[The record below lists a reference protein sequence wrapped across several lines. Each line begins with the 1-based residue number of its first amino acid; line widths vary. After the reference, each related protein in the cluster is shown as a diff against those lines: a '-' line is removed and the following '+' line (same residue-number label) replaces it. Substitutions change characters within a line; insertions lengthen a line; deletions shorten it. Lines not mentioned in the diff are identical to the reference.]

1 MYGVPMHTSQVGFFY
16 NKDLFAKAG
25 VDATCDQDLGRPAR
39 RGEEVPGGGNRR
51 RSSPAAPTSGRC
63 TSTGRISPCASA
75 ARTPSRRRSR
85 AREKALRARPSSG
98 PGNCSSSLSTSS
110 PSRRA
115 SSPSWLHKPSSRI
128 GGTAAVALL
137 FLPPALFLFTLFVA
151 VPMGEAAWYSVFN
164 WNGYG
169 APTQFVGWRNFEL
182 LFANR
187 AFRIA
192 LTNNL
197 LVIAASLLVQLP
209 LALAMAVLLADRV
222 RGTTTFRLIFFLP
235 YILAEVAA
243 GLIWRFVYDGEY
255 GLIAKIWEAFG
266 ATPPHVLAEP
276 DLAMYAILVVVV
288 WKYFGFHMM
297 LYIAGLQQID
307 RSLYEAA
314 RIDGA
319 TGWQAFSRIT
329 VPLSGRRS
337 ACRSSFRS
345 SARSSSSISS
355 CP

>member
-1 MYGVPMHTSQVGFFY
+1 MPLPVTDTKGAIV
-16 NKDLFAKAG
+16 A
-25 VDATCDQDLGRPAR
+25 ATGLTT
-39 RGEEVPGGGNRR
+39 RGSRAFVQ
-51 RSSPAAPTSGRC
+51 SPAW
-63 TSTGRISPCASA
+63 
-75 ARTPSRRRSR
+75 
-85 AREKALRARPSSG
+85 LRRPS
-98 PGNCSSSLSTSS
+98 
-110 PSRRA
+110 A
-115 SSPSWLHKPSSRI
+115 QI
-128 GGTAAVALL
+128 GGKTAVALL

-151 VPMGEAAWYSVFN
+151 LPMGEAAWYSFYN

-169 APTQFVGWRNFEL
+169 TPTQFVGWRNFEL

-197 LVIAASLLVQLP
+197 LIILASLLVQLP

-222 RGTTTFRLIFFLP
+222 RGTATFRLIFFLP
-235 YILAEVAA
+235 YVLAEVAA

-255 GLIAKIWEAFG
+255 GLIAKIWEIFG

-276 DLAMYAILVVVV
+276 EIAMYAILVVVV

-297 LYIAGLQQID
+297 LYIAGLQQIE

-319 TGWQAFSRIT
+319 TGWQTFSRIT
-329 VPLSGRRS
+329 VPLLGSTIRLSIFFSILGSIQLFDLIMPLTKGGPSDSTQTMVTFLYNYGVTRMRIGFGS
-337 ACRSSFRS
+337 AVGVVLFLICVIFAFGYKRVLMRHD
-345 SARSSSSISS
+345 
-355 CP
+355 